1 MCGAADTVAV
11 CPCYQPR
18 QDVFWM
24 RTGRTAQK
32 DYFVMQQRVL
42 FSGKISTF
50 TMNCSDLK
58 CFFCLTTRAYSVR
71 SSVQGHT
78 TTV

>member
-24 RTGRTAQK
+24 WTGRTAQK
-32 DYFVMQQRVL
+32 DYFMMQQRV
-42 FSGKISTF
+42 
-50 TMNCSDLK
+50 
-58 CFFCLTTRAYSVR
+58 FFCQDKYIYNELL
-71 SSVQGHT
+71 
-78 TTV
+78 